1 MEDRVSYEYKE
12 SGKVEFFCVSKINTF
27 SEATV
32 NVSDITE
39 EVREKMAILDLVPVG
54 TKVTGLGYK
63 SRTGEIDLFMEIDYF
78 ILSIPLPAYVEP
90 VNTWDKVFAERS
102 SARLLEA
109 IAKHMRGSTT
119 PPPSEVF

>member
-1 MEDRVSYEYKE
+1 MENRVSYEYKE
-12 SGKVEFFCVSKINTF
+12 SGKVEFFCVGPRNTF

-90 VNTWDKVFAERS
+90 VNTWDKVFAEHS
-102 SARLLEA
+102 TTRLLA
-109 IAKHMRGSTT
+109 ALARHMRDSTT